1 MAMKKIVMAACCWC
15 LGSVVNAQE
24 LFAFTEP
31 ASNMAK
37 GNIGLRM
44 NNYIMKEKEAKGY
57 NYHLI
62 PEVMIGLSKKWMV
75 HLDAFLSNR
84 NQKSLETEGGSIYTK
99 YRFFSKD
106 GIQKHFR
113 IAAYGRY
120 SFNNSDIHQQEIE
133 TYGHNTGYELG
144 LITTQLLH
152 KLALSASAS
161 YEKALDNGNGNK
173 FPFADRSSAIN
184 YTVSAG
190 KLVLPK
196 KYTTYG
202 QTNLN
207 LMLELLGQT
216 NAGNGVS
223 YLDVAPSLQLIF
235 NSKARLDI
243 GYRKQLYG
251 SMLRTAPNGFMLRLE

>member
-1 MAMKKIVMAACCWC
+1 MAMKKMIMAACCWC
-15 LGSVVNAQE
+15 FGSVVNAQE

-44 NNYIMKEKEAKGY
+44 NNYIMKEKQAKGY

-62 PEVMIGLSKKWMV
+62 PEVMIGVSKKWMV

-133 TYGHNTGYELG
+133 TA
-144 LITTQLLH
+144 LLEVFQ
-152 KLALSASAS
+152 SGS
-161 YEKALDNGNGNK
+161 Y
-173 FPFADRSSAIN
+173 
-184 YTVSAG
+184 
-190 KLVLPK
+190 
-196 KYTTYG
+196 
-202 QTNLN
+202 
-207 LMLELLGQT
+207 LLGERVK
-216 NAGNGVS
+216 NFEKNLSS
-223 YLDVAPSLQLIF
+223 Y
-235 NSKARLDI
+235 I
-243 GYRKQLYG
+243 GSHYG
-251 SMLRTAPNGFMLRLE
+251 AE